1 MNWQIDP
8 SHTTIEFS
16 VKHMMFT
23 TVRGQFKTFEGT
35 LSIDPN
41 NPAAS
46 RVEGS
51 IDVASINTGEAQRD
65 AHLRSGDFFDVEKY
79 PQMSFRSSRIESLGG
94 NQYKVYGQMTIKDV
108 TREVVFDVTD
118 VGQGQDPWGN
128 QRRGISAETKLNRKD
143 FGLTWNVALET
154 GGWLVGDEIKV
165 SVDLQLVGQE
175 QPETE
180 AVAA

>member
-8 SHTTIEFS
+8 THTSIEFS

-23 TVRGQFKTFEGT
+23 TVRGQFRSFDGN
-35 LSIDPN
+35 LSIDPH
-41 NPAAS
+41 NPTNS

-51 IDVASINTGEAQRD
+51 IDVASIDTGEEQRD
-65 AHLRSGDFFDVEKY
+65 AHLRSGDFFDVENY
-79 PQMSFRSSRIESLGG
+79 PKMFFRSTRIEPLGA
-94 NQYKVYGQMTIKDV
+94 NQYKVYGEMTIKDV
-108 TREVVFDVTD
+108 TREIVFHIADE
-118 VGQGQDPWGN
+118 GQGQDPWGN

-165 SVDLQLVGQE
+165 SIELQLVAQE
-175 QPETE
+175 QPEAE

>member
-1 MNWQIDP
+1 MKWQIDP
-8 SHTTIEFS
+8 SHSTIEFS

-23 TVRGQFKTFEGT
+23 TVRGQFKSFEGDLT
-35 LSIDPN
+35 IDPA
-41 NPAAS
+41 NPAQS
-46 RVEGS
+46 YTEGS

-65 AHLRSGDFFDVEKY
+65 VHLRSGDFFDVEKY
-79 PQMSFRSSRIESLGG
+79 PRMSFRSSRIESLGG
-94 NQYKVYGQMTIKDV
+94 RKYKVYGQMTIKDV

-118 VGQGQDPWGN
+118 EGQGQDPWGN

-165 SVDLQLVGQE
+165 SVELQLVGQE
-175 QPETE
+175 QPEAE

>member
-1 MNWQIDP
+1 MKWQIDP
-8 SHTTIEFS
+8 SHSTIEFS

-23 TVRGQFKTFEGT
+23 TVRGQFKTFSGDLT
-35 LSIDPN
+35 IDPA
-41 NPAAS
+41 NPAQSYA
-46 RVEGS
+46 EGS
-51 IDVASINTGEAQRD
+51 IDVASITTGEEQRD
-65 AHLRSGDFFDVEKY
+65 AHLRSGDFFDMEKY

-94 NQYKVYGQMTIKDV
+94 SMYKVYGQMTIKDV

-118 VGQGQDPWGN
+118 EGQGQDPWGN

-165 SVDLQLVGQE
+165 SVELQLVGQE
-175 QPETE
+175 QPEVE

>member
-8 SHTTIEFS
+8 THTSIEFS

-23 TVRGQFKTFEGT
+23 TVRGQFRSFDGN
-35 LSIDPN
+35 LSIDPH
-41 NPAAS
+41 NPTNS

-51 IDVASINTGEAQRD
+51 IDVASIDTGEEQRD
-65 AHLRSGDFFDVEKY
+65 AHLRSGDFFDVENNPK
-79 PQMSFRSSRIESLGG
+79 MFFRSTRIEPLGA
-94 NQYKVYGQMTIKDV
+94 NQYKVYGEMTIKDV
-108 TREVVFDVTD
+108 TREIVFHIADE
-118 VGQGQDPWGN
+118 GQGQDPWGN

-165 SVDLQLVGQE
+165 SIELQLVAQE
-175 QPETE
+175 QPEAE